1 MLPLNKIKMTQMTDI
16 FEKFNSLNIL
26 IIGDVMMDS
35 YVWGKVD
42 RISPEAPVPVVRVTK
57 TENRLGGASNVAL
70 NVQSLGAKPI
80 ICAIIGDDK
89 EGLDFL
95 ALLDKENLSREG
107 ILSVEGRPT
116 TVKTR
121 IIAQNQ
127 QIVRV
132 DAETDGNISSLTSSQ
147 VKDKISRIISDH
159 KIGAIIFEDYDK
171 GLITEEL
178 ILWTVNLANQKG
190 IITIVDPKKRNFHFY
205 KNVTLFKP
213 NLNELK
219 EGLKINIDPR
229 ETLQVESAVKGLKK
243 QIGAK
248 IIMLTLSEN
257 GVFISSDKG
266 QKLIPAHIRD
276 IADVSGA
283 GDTVIATAALCL
295 AAGLDEFQTAAVAN
309 LAGGLVCE
317 HVGVVPIKKTQLLAE
332 AKLLS

>member
-1 MLPLNKIKMTQMTDI
+1 MTQMTDI

-57 TENRLGGASNVAL
+57 TESRLGGASNVAL

-132 DAETDGNISSLTSSQ
+132 DAETDGNISSLISSQ

-317 HVGVVPIKKTQLLAE
+317 HVGVVPIKKAQLLAE